1 MGHPSGIYILNCTRT
16 PRRYDLLVRR
26 GNDPEAR
33 KVAMVRRFHCP
44 AACSF
49 PAGVVACLASFRSV
63 CLLPS
68 MSTASFAVPWSLVAS
83 AQWLSSGFLMVF
95 SNPKTLKS
103 IVFCANSPYLAW
115 MPPAYTAVYR
125 ATKQDALHL
134 HPWRRAIQVSTDV
147 KKVLALDTDK
157 KLKIITAG
165 CKVHVYHAHKAS

>member
-1 MGHPSGIYILNCTRT
+1 MTVRAAVMDQECGLDVITLPSPHSLSWTPLVYLWGIQVGYILNCTRT

-125 ATKQDALHL
+125 ATEPGALHL
-134 HPWRRAIQVSTDV
+134 HPWRRAIQ
-147 KKVLALDTDK
+147 
-157 KLKIITAG
+157 
-165 CKVHVYHAHKAS
+165 